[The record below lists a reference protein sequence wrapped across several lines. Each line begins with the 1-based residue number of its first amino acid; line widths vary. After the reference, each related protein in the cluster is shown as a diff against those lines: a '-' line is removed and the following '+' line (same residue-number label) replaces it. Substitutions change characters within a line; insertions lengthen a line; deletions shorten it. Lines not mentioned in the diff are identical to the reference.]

1 VAEADGTAY
10 WSRGGRVWI
19 RIGKLTIRKVIL
31 PYKNKKF
38 SNWRNKNMSCEEM
51 EREWEQ
57 VEEEIVEII
66 PILDNP
72 PPMAVILEEVHTESH
87 ILIDFEKMRLGKP
100 NLKKAEMSGLLLRAG
115 EIVKARLLEKSKVPA
130 KHFLAK
136 TLVDSG

>member
-1 VAEADGTAY
+1 
-10 WSRGGRVWI
+10 
-19 RIGKLTIRKVIL
+19 
-31 PYKNKKF
+31 
-38 SNWRNKNMSCEEM
+38 MSCEEM

-66 PILDNP
+66 PILIDP

-115 EIVKARLLEKSKVPA
+115 EIVKTRLLEKSKVSA